1 MLENTWLHVSEISR
15 YNFSLYIFRLRMT
28 RLLSTSSMMKL
39 GKGQGGTNTTCTAW
53 LLQEEPEGDV
63 SLYFHEEP

>member
-1 MLENTWLHVSEISR
+1 
-15 YNFSLYIFRLRMT
+15 MT